1 MNPTKFTRK
10 AILKKRR
17 KLRSY
22 EARLVD
28 KKVKY
33 CKKCKRSWELV
44 QAHGNDRRKST
55 QYYLDYVTFG
65 KEKIICR
72 ECKQE

>member
-1 MNPTKFTRK
+1 MNIIRYGRWKEPQKKNSK
-10 AILKKRR
+10 ANLDAKIC
-17 KLRSY
+17 
-22 EARLVD
+22 D
-28 KKVKY
+28 KKIKY